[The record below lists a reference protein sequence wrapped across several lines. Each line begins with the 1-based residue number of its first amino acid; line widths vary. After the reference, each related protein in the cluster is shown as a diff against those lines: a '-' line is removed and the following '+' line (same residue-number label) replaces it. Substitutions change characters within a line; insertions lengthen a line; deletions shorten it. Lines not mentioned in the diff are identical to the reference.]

1 MEGIAGA
8 LLNSREGF
16 QRVGEDLD
24 PMPAVAELTGQPH
37 ESFRLVVNDQ
47 DMEDLAHLA

>member
-1 MEGIAGA
+1 
-8 LLNSREGF
+8 
-16 QRVGEDLD
+16 
-24 PMPAVAELTGQPH
+24 MPAVAELTGQPH